1 MCRLHRYIH
10 LSKLYC
16 YNVCISM
23 PVIFTLKTVKT
34 VTDQV
39 EGWGVGRD
47 IDEISMGKL
56 LRLGDMV
63 CGHSLVYSYF
73 FVYV

>member
-1 MCRLHRYIH
+1 
-10 LSKLYC
+10 
-16 YNVCISM
+16 M
-23 PVIFTLKTVKT
+23 PIIFTLKTVKT
-34 VTDQV
+34 VTNQV